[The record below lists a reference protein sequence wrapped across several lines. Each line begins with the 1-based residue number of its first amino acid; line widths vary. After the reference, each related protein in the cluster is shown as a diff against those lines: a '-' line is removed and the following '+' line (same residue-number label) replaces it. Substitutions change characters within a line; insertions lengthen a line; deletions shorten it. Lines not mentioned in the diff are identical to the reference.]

1 MLIRK
6 AELKDIEDILYLL
19 SDVLELHAS
28 IRPDIFISGK
38 TKYTK
43 EELVNKLSEDNFYV
57 YVGEISNK
65 VVGYVMCELQHPQ
78 FNNTMRQIKTLYID
92 DLEVNPSYRGQGLGR
107 ELFEFIKGEA
117 KRLNCYNITLNEW
130 EGNDRARKFYDKL
143 GMKPQKTTIEYI
155 LK

>member
-6 AELKDIEDILYLL
+6 AEIKDIDEILYLL
-19 SDVLELHAS
+19 SDVLELHAR
-28 IRPDIFISGK
+28 IRPDIFESGH

-43 EELVNKLSEDNFYV
+43 EELIAKLSEENFHV

-65 VVGYVMCELQHPQ
+65 VVAYAMCVIELPKFTH
-78 FNNTMRQIKTLYID
+78 TMKQVKTMYID
-92 DLEVNPSYRGQGLGR
+92 DIEVNPNYRGQGLGR
-107 ELFEFIKGEA
+107 ELFDYLKEEA

-130 EGNDRARKFYDKL
+130 EGNDGAKKFYEKL
-143 GMKPQKTTIEYI
+143 GMKPQKTTLELI